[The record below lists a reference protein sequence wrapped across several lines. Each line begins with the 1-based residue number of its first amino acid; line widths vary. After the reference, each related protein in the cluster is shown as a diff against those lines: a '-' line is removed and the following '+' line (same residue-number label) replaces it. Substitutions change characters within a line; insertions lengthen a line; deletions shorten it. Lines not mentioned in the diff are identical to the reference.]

1 MGLLGF
7 GSKKDKKKSKHPSVL
22 PSGDYDP
29 YAPNIPRTPPTINK
43 SLSTSTEPPNVEI
56 QQGNRPKRTTS
67 LPPPPRQSQGF
78 ATTISNPPPMPTNY
92 YRGNVG
98 DSFTASPTTASGSG
112 ASLGI
117 GPSLMDD
124 ILGELM
130 NRPTDGTGRD
140 QASTGA
146 ASNILSDFERD
157 MSLSFALSQK
167 LEVNDSKPTAPASIA
182 TPRAASNFSPKPAP
196 QVVPAS
202 SSNSA
207 TNATTSRY
215 TFRQNENSNNQ
226 SIYSTFAGSSAAN
239 TSLAPS
245 SFTSLLGGTNSAS
258 STNASLSSTSA
269 ATLNTGA
276 SQKRTSAPIKRT
288 PVPDSD
294 VSDSDESDTS
304 NSSTD
309 FQGVRMAKGAR
320 PIMARRNPNPQLHTR
335 RKVDQWA
342 TKAEL
347 APNPEEQKAHLIDR
361 MKDRHRQEFLNA
373 AVRVQSPL
381 TVPVEQSRVIGPG
394 LMASAG
400 LVAPNPLEVRAIGP
414 GLISSA
420 GMVTSPNSMV
430 YSGTITPLS
439 TPPIGLGA
447 NAQPPHGMMAPP
459 MGTSPVGAR
468 MDYLPYDDYRDR
480 EFDPRDVRDY
490 REQRDFRGRG
500 DSRDRDFDHYER
512 DDYRQDHDYDYR
524 DPRESRDPYDPRNSY
539 QPRDPYDPRNS
550 YQPRDPYELRDQRE
564 SNRRDRN
571 YADSDDSKSAPEDD
585 AEDDFEEERF
595 ESPRQRD
602 DMRRGRSRVPR
613 SARSATGST
622 NHSDSED
629 NGPIENYLS
638 PGRREQVLADDLSMQ
653 SGAIG
658 RKMMSDGEY
667 LRERGSRTPSRNAS
681 PLPRSQTPKYDE
693 FETLRPTGRDPENAE
708 GNKAR
713 SRTISSSRPVSKEYD
728 QIRVQEERA
737 RERERESEKAYAS
750 SRAPI
755 SRSRGSSPSVRSQLA
770 RHLDSE
776 ETLAVERVNWSRA
789 SSPQQTT
796 VYSDEEPPLGGRGR
810 VLETERP
817 SSAAKFRSRSV
828 VVSGRAASPLTP
840 RYMDE
845 ELPISTLDPWRDPS
859 PPQDSRGAV
868 STREIEAQEKTSHRS
883 SDKEYNRQSERDQW
897 NGSIEGS
904 GSNGSRGTEQRHPAG
919 GNYRDQW
926 NGAIEGNNSRSV
938 EQYHSSS
945 GNYRD
950 QLLPKSKLYTR
961 SSAASETSST
971 SSNDRPLADYQNGS
985 RAGLRLE
992 SSLSTSSRRPQY
1004 HDRGIPPMPPLP
1016 THYHLQDRDM
1026 ISPSPTPRA
1035 SRSSRSLRASFQH
1048 DDTSSRGRSPSP
1060 TPTSVSS
1067 RYPYRRSMNDRPDRE
1082 FLDIDPYERQQR
1094 ATSPSRSVYST
1105 RRSASN
1111 PTLIGLEQPQAY
1123 RSGTR
1128 TGERVYSHPP
1138 PPRSMTDYDRDPRF
1152 VDTVPTK
1159 LVDLSAPTPPSKERV
1174 LRHMK
1179 SEQQLYSNSRRRAVE
1194 EENAKILQFQRI
1206 EAQRERFQRE
1216 HSGAVTPQQLIY
1228 QIPQKPGSVAGGRYM
1243 QSGQGMGGATRQGGS
1258 VHRYYDD

>member
-1 MGLLGF
+1 MHIKREFLQKTLF
-7 GSKKDKKKSKHPSVL
+7 SFDCWLTLVFSF
-22 PSGDYDP
+22 
-29 YAPNIPRTPPTINK
+29 
-43 SLSTSTEPPNVEI
+43 LSIWLTE
-56 QQGNRPKRTTS
+56 
-67 LPPPPRQSQGF
+67 
-78 ATTISNPPPMPTNY
+78 
-92 YRGNVG
+92 
-98 DSFTASPTTASGSG
+98 
-112 ASLGI
+112 I
-117 GPSLMDD
+117 G
-124 ILGELM
+124 
-130 NRPTDGTGRD
+130 
-140 QASTGA
+140 
-146 ASNILSDFERD
+146 NILSDFERD

-167 LEVNDSKPTAPASIA
+167 LEVNDSKPTSAPASFA
-182 TPRAASNFSPKPAP
+182 TSSLATSNFSTKPAP
-196 QVVPAS
+196 QVTPAS

-207 TNATTSRY
+207 TNATASRY

-226 SIYSTFAGSSAAN
+226 SIYSTFAGSSAN

-258 STNASLSSTSA
+258 SSMNASLSSTSA
-269 ATLNTGA
+269 ATSNTGA
-276 SQKRTSAPIKRT
+276 FQKRTSAPIKRT

-304 NSSTD
+304 NSSND
-309 FQGVRMAKGAR
+309 SHQEVRMAKGVR
-320 PIMARRNPNPQLHTR
+320 PIMARRPNPQLHTK
-335 RKVDQWA
+335 RKVEQWA

-381 TVPVEQSRVIGPG
+381 TIPAEQSRVIGPG
-394 LMASAG
+394 LMTSAG
-400 LVAPNPLEVRAIGP
+400 LVAPPNPLEVRAIGP

-420 GMVTSPNSMV
+420 GMVTSSNPMV
-430 YSGTITPLS
+430 YSGMAPLS
-439 TPPIGLGA
+439 TAQIGLGA
-447 NAQPPHGMMAPP
+447 NAQPPYGMMAPP
-459 MGTSPVGAR
+459 LGTPPGAR
-468 MDYLPYDDYRDR
+468 MDYLPHDDYRDR
-480 EFDPRDVRDY
+480 DFDSRDVRDY
-490 REQRDFRGRG
+490 KEQRDFRGRG
-500 DSRDRDFDHYER
+500 DSRDQDFDRYER
-512 DDYRQDHDYDYR
+512 DDYRQDRDYDYR
-524 DPRESRDPYDPRNSY
+524 DPRESRDPYDSRNPY
-539 QPRDPYDPRNS
+539 QPRDSYDPRNS
-550 YQPRDPYELRDQRE
+550 YQPRDPYELRDQRD
-564 SNRRDRN
+564 SNRRARN
-571 YADSDDSKSAPEDD
+571 YADSDDSKSTPEND
-585 AEDDFEEERF
+585 AEDDSEEDRF
-595 ESPRQRD
+595 EPPRQRD

-613 SARSATGST
+613 SS

-629 NGPIENYLS
+629 NGPVENYLS
-638 PGRREQVLADDLSMQ
+638 SGKREQVLADDLSMR

-658 RKMMSDGEY
+658 RKMMTDGEY
-667 LRERGSRTPSRNAS
+667 LRERGSRTPSRNTS

-693 FETLRPTGRDPENAE
+693 FETLRPTGHDPENAE
-708 GNKAR
+708 GDKTR
-713 SRTISSSRPVSKEYD
+713 SRTISNSRPVSNEYD
-728 QIRVQEERA
+728 RIRIQEERA
-737 RERERESEKAYAS
+737 RERERAYAS
-750 SRAPI
+750 SRVPI
-755 SRSRGSSPSVRSQLA
+755 SRSPGSSPSACSQSA
-770 RHLDSE
+770 RHLDGE
-776 ETLAVERVNWSRA
+776 EAVERVDWSRA
-789 SSPQQTT
+789 SSPQQAT
-796 VYSDEEPPLGGRGR
+796 VYSDEEPPLGDRGR

-817 SSAAKFRSRSV
+817 GSAAKFRSRSV
-828 VVSGRAASPLTP
+828 SGRVASPLTP

-845 ELPISTLDPWRDPS
+845 ELPISALDPWRDP
-859 PPQDSRGAV
+859 PRGADSV
-868 STREIEAQEKTSHRS
+868 RENEAQEKTSHRS
-883 SDKEYNRQSERDQW
+883 SDKEYNRQPERDQW

-904 GSNGSRGTEQRHPAG
+904 GGSNGSRGTEQRHSAG

-926 NGAIEGNNSRSV
+926 NGAIEGNISRNV

-950 QLLPKSKLYTR
+950 QLQPKSKLYTR
-961 SSAASETSST
+961 SSAASESSST

-992 SSLSTSSRRPQY
+992 SSQSTSSRRPQY

-1016 THYHLQDRDM
+1016 THYHFQDRDTV
-1026 ISPSPTPRA
+1026 SPFPTPRA
-1035 SRSSRSLRASFQH
+1035 SRSSRSLRTSSQH

-1067 RYPYRRSMNDRPDRE
+1067 RYPYRRSMNDRSDRE

-1111 PTLIGLEQPQAY
+1111 PTLVNLEQPQVY

-1128 TGERVYSHPP
+1128 AGERIYSHPP

-1159 LVDLSAPTPPSKERV
+1159 LIDLSAPTPPSKERV

-1194 EENAKILQFQRI
+1194 EENAKVLQFQRI

-1216 HSGAVTPQQLIY
+1216 HSGSVTPQGQLIY

-1243 QSGQGMGGATRQGGS
+1243 IPQSGQSMGGASRQGGN